1 MSSEKNNVR
10 IDKYLWAVR
19 LFKTR
24 ALATEACRAGRVKMG
39 DQVLKASHEVKV
51 GEHYSVSVDHVR
63 REIEVVAVLEN
74 RVGAQKVAEYMTDL
88 TPDEEY
94 SRMSAIRST
103 GFEQRDRGVGR
114 PTKRDRREIDR
125 LKDC

>member
-1 MSSEKNNVR
+1 MSSESNNR

-39 DQVLKASHEVKV
+39 EQVLKASHEVKV
-51 GEHYSVSVDHVR
+51 GEQYSVAVDHIR
-63 REIEVVAVLEN
+63 RTIKVVALLDK
-74 RVGAQKVAEYMTDL
+74 RVGAQLVEQYMLDL

-94 SRMSAIRST
+94 QRAAMIHAGS
-103 GFEQRDRGVGR
+103 FEVRDRGVGR
-114 PTKRDRREIDR
+114 PTKRDRRDIEK
-125 LKDC
+125 LKNY